1 MKEPT
6 AKDSEGDASGSG
18 WAYAPQYVSH
28 GEEELM
34 GQQLNCVSAF
44 QMNPAYA
51 FSYGVKD
58 LHTGDVKSQWES
70 RDEGGVKGHYSVLEP
85 DGSIRSVHYTADA
98 KNGFNAVVKTHGP
111 NVHPATDSP
120 HGIIDEDDTS
130 SQSKINH
137 FSKDQEHIVLSSDLH
152 PHKKPII
159 DLNKDE
165 KVVPSLYE
173 IKPDIEKY
181 VSKQERPR
189 FREYEE
195 QRYEFD
201 DEFQPSYS
209 GRAEIKSVPP
219 PNFGKHRFTDDVE
232 YTRNNLNDYGKYKAG
247 TITSVDLEYDAYPT
261 AHQRRPSR
269 TRLSSEKQLY
279 DNLQYGVVSN
289 TKPVGFF
296 TSGLKGY
303 SACPVNNKYCSRQI
317 RAKTDYS
324 TYFQRSTTKEPI
336 KRGPSADGPV
346 LFPEEIE
353 QKEASSRMVQ
363 TLLQRS
369 KYGYYP
375 VYAYKNRNYLKV

>member
-1 MKEPT
+1 
-6 AKDSEGDASGSG
+6 
-18 WAYAPQYVSH
+18 
-28 GEEELM
+28 
-34 GQQLNCVSAF
+34 
-44 QMNPAYA
+44 MNPAYA
-51 FSYGVKD
+51 YSYGVKD

-137 FSKDQEHIVLSSDLH
+137 FSKNQEHIVLSSDLH
-152 PHKKPII
+152 PHKMPII

-165 KVVPSLYE
+165 KIVPSLFE

-181 VSKQERPR
+181 VHKNLRPR
-189 FREYEE
+189 FRENEEERYEYEE
-195 QRYEFD
+195 
-201 DEFQPSYS
+201 EFQPSYS

-219 PNFGKHRFTDDVE
+219 PHFGKHRFVADDVE
-232 YTRNNLNDYGKYKAG
+232 YSRNNLNDFGRYKPG
-247 TITSVDLEYDAYPT
+247 TSTSVDLEYDAHPAYYK
-261 AHQRRPSR
+261 RRPLA
-269 TRLSSEKQLY
+269 TRLNKDKQLY
-279 DNLQYGVVSN
+279 DNLQYSVVSN
-289 TKPVGFF
+289 TKPQGFF

-303 SACPVNNKYCSRQI
+303 TACPLNNKYCSRQI
-317 RAKTDYS
+317 RSRNDYS
-324 TYFQRSTTKEPI
+324 SYFLRPTTQPPI
-336 KRGPSADGPV
+336 KRGSESEGPV

-375 VYAYKNRNYLKV
+375 IYAYKNRNYLKV